1 MNSTKALDMLTKIA
15 DYHEQIIT
23 DEASTTV
30 TYVGYAQSGVATSAA
45 RWIIKKI
52 TATNATSP
60 QGVITILYA
69 TSYNNATNI
78 WDNRA
83 SLSYTS

>member
-1 MNSTKALDMLTKIA
+1 MKPAQEIDLLTKIA

-45 RWIIKKI
+45 SWMIKKI
-52 TATNATSP
+52 TMASATTP
-60 QGVITILYA
+60 HGVITIAYA
-69 TSYNNATNI
+69 GSYNSKTNV
-78 WDNRA
+78 WDDRA